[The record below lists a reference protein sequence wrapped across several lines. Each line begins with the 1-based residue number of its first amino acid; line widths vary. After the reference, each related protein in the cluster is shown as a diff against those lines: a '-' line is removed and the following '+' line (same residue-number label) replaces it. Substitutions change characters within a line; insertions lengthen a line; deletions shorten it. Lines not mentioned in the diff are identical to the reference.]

1 MDTHS
6 RTPPDLFT
14 VRVWAERV
22 DDAVE
27 WRGKVQHLPSGEARY
42 FREWA
47 VLVGFMVDV
56 LTRSRPGDLAG
67 GPGDLPGGS
76 DSPRP

>member
-1 MDTHS
+1 VRHDAETGR
-6 RTPPDLFT
+6 RTPSDLFT
-14 VRVWAERV
+14 VRVWAEQV

-27 WRGKVQHLPSGEARY
+27 WRGKVQHLPSGEAHY

-56 LTRSRPGDLAG
+56 LTRSRPGGLAG
-67 GPGDLPGGS
+67 GSGQFPGGAG
-76 DSPRP
+76 